1 LDRDVVDP
9 VQFSIEHG
17 LERLSSERALHERGA
32 SLQRSREA
40 KLFTG
45 E

>member
-1 LDRDVVDP
+1 LDRDVVDL
-9 VQFSIEHG
+9 VQLSIEHG
-17 LERLSSERALHERGA
+17 LERLSSERAFHKRGA

-40 KLFTG
+40 KLFKG